1 MLVNCVVYR
10 EGKRSAEIPKEEISD
25 YLAQPGTF
33 VWVAIKDPQPG
44 ELESMEEEFD
54 LHPLAVEDA
63 RHGHQRPKI
72 EEYGNQ
78 VFCVLRTVQM
88 KGEEIQCGEV
98 DIFVGPNFVLSV
110 RHDTEPGFQAV
121 RDRAESE
128 PELLKHGAGFV
139 FYALM
144 DNVVDRYFPV
154 VDALETELEKIEDGI
169 FEGEAGE
176 NARDTIR
183 ALYRLRHRAMTLRHA
198 VEPLIEAVH
207 KLFGGRVPLPCA
219 QTQEYFRDVYDHLL
233 RVSTQLDGLRDM
245 VNTATQVNI
254 SMISLQENQVT
265 KTLAAY
271 GALIAVPTLMV
282 GVWGMNFKHMPELDW
297 AWGYPLAL
305 GVMTLI
311 DALLWRR
318 FRRIGWL

>member
-1 MLVNCVVYR
+1 MLINCVVYR
-10 EGKRSAEIPKEEISD
+10 DGTRVAEIPKGQISD
-25 YLAQPGTF
+25 YLKQPDTF
-33 VWVAIKDPQPG
+33 VWVAMKDPEPA
-44 ELESMEEEFD
+44 EMSEMEEEFE

-63 RHGHQRPKI
+63 HHGHQRPKI

-78 VFCVLRTVQM
+78 IFCVLRTVQV
-88 KGEEIQCGEV
+88 KGEELQCGEV
-98 DIFVGPNFVLSV
+98 DIFVGPNFILSV

-128 PELLKHGAGFV
+128 PELLRHGAGFV

-183 ALYRLRHRAMTLRHA
+183 ALYRLRHRGMTLRHA
-198 VEPLIEAVH
+198 VEPLIEAMH

-254 SMISLQENQVT
+254 SMISLAENAVT
-265 KTLAAY
+265 KRLAAY

-297 AWGYPLAL
+297 TWGYPLAV
-305 GVMTLI
+305 GVMAI
-311 DALLWRR
+311 VDVFLWRR